1 LFLSKALSSED
12 KCVTECSA
20 SSTSVLSDSEGQG
33 EKRKRGRPKKFP
45 APPFLDGVEER
56 QDSQIAPKRSRGR
69 AKLRGPGGQFGLNSV
84 GCENYEREVAPGDSL
99 HHPVASPPILDG
111 VEERQGTQ
119 SAPNRGCQR
128 KVQRTEGTTQVVPNY
143 PVLRPFPVQ
152 PPLDPNAPKDVR
164 EGNKSLLT

>member
-1 LFLSKALSSED
+1 VSFKALPSGD

-20 SSTSVLSDSEGQG
+20 SSTSVLSESEGQG
-33 EKRKRGRPKKFP
+33 EKRKRGRPKKFA

-56 QDSQIAPKRSRGR
+56 QDSQIAPKRSHGC
-69 AKLRGPGGQFGLNSV
+69 AKLRSPVGNFGLNSV
-84 GCENYEREVAPGDSL
+84 GCENHEREVAPADSFSS
-99 HHPVASPPILDG
+99 PVASPPFLDG
-111 VEERQGTQ
+111 VEERQVTQ
-119 SAPNRGCQR
+119 CAPNLGCQR
-128 KVQRTEGTTQVVPNY
+128 KVQRTEGNTRVVPNY